1 MTRFC
6 FWSAGF
12 GFGLRYR
19 VGCLGPSVMHWHGRE
34 ESWKLARLLKV
45 YVGGAGHD
53 DVNDDIEP

>member
-1 MTRFC
+1 
-6 FWSAGF
+6 
-12 GFGLRYR
+12 
-19 VGCLGPSVMHWHGRE
+19 MHWHGRE